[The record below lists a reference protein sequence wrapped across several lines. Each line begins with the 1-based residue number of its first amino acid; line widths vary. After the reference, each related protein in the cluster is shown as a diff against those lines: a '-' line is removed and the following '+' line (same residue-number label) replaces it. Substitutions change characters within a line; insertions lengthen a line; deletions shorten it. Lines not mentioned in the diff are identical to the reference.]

1 MQQSPELSLRY
12 FNEAKQLRYQ
22 GNFSA
27 AIELQKQSILV
38 YQSDPDLPTNFYSL
52 GKTYYLYGDYNLSL
66 KSYEVYNN
74 LCVIRTPMIL
84 DDYSMITSSNFAK
97 ERFLASFTNLA
108 HNTGHSLEDPKN
120 AYKFSQEILWYK
132 NELMGKGSANTSRMV
147 HESYQKYDEECSLK
161 GFRLIFD
168 WMDKFLSNRNINQ
181 DTVNLINSILNS

>member
-22 GNFSA
+22 GNFTA
-27 AIELQKQSILV
+27 AIALQKQSILV
-38 YQSDPDLPTNFYSL
+38 YQDDPDLPTNFYSL
-52 GKTYYLYGDYNLSL
+52 GKTYYLNGDYNRSL

-74 LCVIRTPMIL
+74 LCVIKNPMIL
-84 DDYSMITSSNFAK
+84 DDFMAFTNSNVAK

-132 NELMGKGSANTSRMV
+132 NELMGKSSANTSRMV
-147 HESYQKYDEECSLK
+147 YESYKKYDEDCTLK
-161 GFRLIFD
+161 GFNLIFT
-168 WMDKFLSNRNINQ
+168 WMDKFLKNRNIRQ
-181 DTVNLINSILNS
+181 DTINLIDSILNS